1 VASVAVTW
9 SIAVKDIEIAG
20 TREYYTVVYT
30 SCQYLIRSKERVF
43 LPAVFRAMRMHRIDR
58 NSHEPSYA
66 QLVRIVQEQIAVGR
80 LRPGDR
86 LPSESQ
92 LCEHHAVSRMTVRR
106 AINILVEQGLVIS
119 RQGQGT
125 FIKPMQFWAATFSLG
140 QLQNLLADERGIRI
154 KILEASINSA
164 GGRVT
169 RKMSMKRG
177 QRTLFIRRLILS
189 HDRPIMYHR
198 EYLIYDPLRPIVE
211 SQLEV
216 TSLRGLFEAT
226 GNSFIKRSMLSIE
239 ATVLKD
245 EEAQLLETPV
255 ATAAFYLEHVFYDFQ
270 DRPVS
275 WGWFVCPGTN
285 LRFTTIVGAHNKE
298 LCTV

>member
-1 VASVAVTW
+1 M
-9 SIAVKDIEIAG
+9 KDIEIAG

-30 SCQYLIRSKERVF
+30 SCQYLIRSKERVSLPGMF
-43 LPAVFRAMRMHRIDR
+43 LAMRMHRIDR

-66 QLVRIVQEQIAVGR
+66 QLVRIVQEQIATGR
-80 LRPGDR
+80 LRPGDQ
-86 LPSESQ
+86 LPSESR
-92 LCEHHAVSRMTVRR
+92 LCQHHAVSRMTVRR
-106 AINILVEQGLVIS
+106 AINILVEQGLVVS

-140 QLQNLLADERGIRI
+140 QLQNLLADERGMRI

-164 GGRVT
+164 GGKVT
-169 RKMSMKRG
+169 RKMGIEKGRRM
-177 QRTLFIRRLILS
+177 LFIRRLILS

-198 EYLIYDPLRPIVE
+198 EYIIYDPLRPIVE

-216 TSLRGLFEAT
+216 TSLRGLFEAA
-226 GNSFIKRSMLSIE
+226 GNSFIKRSLLSVE

-245 EEAQLLETPV
+245 EEAQLLQAPV
-255 ATAAFYLEHVFYDFQ
+255 ATAAFCLEHIFYDFE

-275 WGWFVCPGTN
+275 WGWFICPGAN
-285 LRFTTIVGAHNKE
+285 LRFTTVVGAHNKE
-298 LCTV
+298 LCMA